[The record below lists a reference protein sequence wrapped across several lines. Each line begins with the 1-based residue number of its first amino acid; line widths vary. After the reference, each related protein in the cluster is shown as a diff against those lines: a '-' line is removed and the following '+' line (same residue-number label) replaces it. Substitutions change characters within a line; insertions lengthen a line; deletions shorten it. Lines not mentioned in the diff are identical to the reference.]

1 MAPGG
6 DHWRHLAGAATATVS
21 EPSETELGKPSASD
35 AAGGSLPGGHR
46 LRCPHSRAPGEAKL

>member
-21 EPSETELGKPSASD
+21 EPSETELGKPCASD
-35 AAGGSLPGGHR
+35 AAGRQSTWRTQAEMPTAGPQVR
-46 LRCPHSRAPGEAKL
+46 QP

>member
-21 EPSETELGKPSASD
+21 EPSETELGKPCASD
-35 AAGGSLPGGHR
+35 AAGGSSPGVTQAEMPTQQGPR
-46 LRCPHSRAPGEAKL
+46 